1 MSIFL
6 QLSAILRHHHHHHH
20 YHHHHHH
27 YHHHHLPLNREGRSG
42 TTDHFATSF
51 LHFFFLLFT
60 VLWDLA
66 NSNPVYSLMLSS
78 HLFLCLSCLLPPFT
92 VPCKMVFARPGERN
106 TWPYHCSLCLLT
118 MVRRFSCG
126 PIAYWILARTSSLV
140 TWSLYGRSILRQ
152 QLISMD
158 CILWSSAVR
167 VPDLQACRKMDA
179 TRESISCIFELRE
192 ILPSLKTSS
201 IMSML
206 LLRVLSLRVS
216 RAWNPHQL

>member
-1 MSIFL
+1 MNLFELTHLLQRLCSTPSRTTGLGVIICRNRFHLSYPIATDAVVQLSPIVDRRLKVTAQSIHHCALSMSIFL

-78 HLFLCLSCLLPPFT
+78 HLFLCLPCLLPPFT
-92 VPCKMVFARPGERN
+92 VPCKMVFTRPGERN
-106 TWPYHCSLCLLT
+106 T
-118 MVRRFSCG
+118 
-126 PIAYWILARTSSLV
+126 
-140 TWSLYGRSILRQ
+140 
-152 QLISMD
+152 
-158 CILWSSAVR
+158 
-167 VPDLQACRKMDA
+167 
-179 TRESISCIFELRE
+179 
-192 ILPSLKTSS
+192 
-201 IMSML
+201 
-206 LLRVLSLRVS
+206 
-216 RAWNPHQL
+216 